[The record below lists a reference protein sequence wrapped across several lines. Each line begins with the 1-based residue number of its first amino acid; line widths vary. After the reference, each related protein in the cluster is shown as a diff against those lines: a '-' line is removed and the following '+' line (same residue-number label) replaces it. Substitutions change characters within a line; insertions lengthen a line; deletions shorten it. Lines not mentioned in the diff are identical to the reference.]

1 MSLLTQQFMQNFLM
15 MALSI
20 TDSTLVVPKQG
31 NWFNPQSVTNGKPS
45 TWCAYLIKRTRDRT
59 LPYYEI
65 ADDGVSNQ
73 STVPVI
79 SDIDIQ
85 LVGSGAEI
93 ASLSVSHWLN
103 RQDLKDY
110 LRDNGMQLVG
120 RPSESITSHFMQ
132 DGMNNVLAYN
142 RTFSIQ
148 WDNYVTSTA
157 VQLTD
162 VTLPLTNGTLTIP

>member
-1 MSLLTQQFMQNFLM
+1 MSLLTQQFMQSFLM
-15 MALSI
+15 MAFSI

-31 NWFNPQSVTNGKPS
+31 NWFNPQSMTNGKPS

-110 LRDNGMQLVG
+110 LLDNGMQLVG

-157 VQLTD
+157 VQLTNA
-162 VTLPLTNGTLTIP
+162 TLPLTNGTLIIP

>member
-15 MALSI
+15 MAFSI
-20 TDSTLVVPKQG
+20 TDPTLVVPKQG
-31 NWFNPQSVTNGKPS
+31 NWFNPQSMTSGKPS

-157 VQLTD
+157 VKLTD